1 MLSGERIQKPV
12 EAPSNKPNYDKLR
25 NSQKQYVQVKEG
37 AITKETQYKEGA
49 NRGTNPQATQVSICA
64 TKIIYVRLKVFIVL
78 NHCFHISD
86 FDKVSKW

>member
-1 MLSGERIQKPV
+1 M
-12 EAPSNKPNYDKLR
+12 
-25 NSQKQYVQVKEG
+25 
-37 AITKETQYKEGA
+37 TKETQYKEVA